1 MKYSDQQLL
10 EAMLSGDPR
19 KWEWALYQFF
29 TQDALEGWVLQYVK
43 THGGSVEDGE
53 DVYQEAAMIF
63 DRNMRQGRFDG
74 KSSLRTYFT
83 AIAKWHWVTY
93 RRKKDPVA
101 SELKP
106 EHYDGEVAS
115 VEVQIFEGEKR
126 NLLEMAVAQV
136 DARCQELLQY
146 YKLDYSMKEIMEL
159 LGFSSPEMA
168 KKQAYRC
175 RERLREVF
183 ERNPH
188 LLKALN
194 IATKDE

>member
-10 EAMLSGDPR
+10 EAMRSGDHR
-19 KWEWALYQFF
+19 KWEWAHYQFL
-29 TQDALEGWVLQYVK
+29 TQDGLEGWVLQYVK
-43 THGGSVEDGE
+43 THGGSAEDGE
-53 DVYQEAAMIF
+53 DVYQEAAVIF
-63 DRNMRQGRFDG
+63 DRQIRQGRFDG
-74 KSSLRTYFT
+74 NSSLRTYFT

-101 SELKP
+101 GELKP
-106 EHYDGEVAS
+106 EHYDGEVSS
-115 VEVQIFEGEKR
+115 VEAQIFEGEKR
-126 NLLEMAVAQV
+126 DLLELAVAQV

-194 IATKDE
+194 IATNNE